1 MEARHI
7 PAYRSA
13 VPRGGQ
19 MDHTTDQT
27 PAPSA
32 LDKVAAAL
40 AELGRETA
48 AAIAQRAGVGYST
61 ATKRLRKLE
70 EDGQA
75 EPFRAADGRTLWRHT
90 ATAAAST
97 DSGDPPATTTDASG
111 DPPHAPAPTDDDAG
125 EAQRPDEPPAPAQ
138 ETGAA
143 VAAEP
148 DDGSTSIQPDDVHP
162 PTPDSDAD
170 RPTPQDQPRQADS
183 GLSEATA
190 TDAESTPAD
199 AEAPVAADTSGEADS
214 EPSTDPEGS
223 DGSTRPSSPAEAAS
237 ASGGEKPRRS
247 KGSLRGAILD
257 VLEAHPDQPFKT
269 SQLCKAIDQAN
280 DGSGSAKASAGAV
293 VNALHKL
300 VADHLAVQVVEKP
313 AAFQLAPKTD

>member
-1 MEARHI
+1 
-7 PAYRSA
+7 
-13 VPRGGQ
+13 
-19 MDHTTDQT
+19 MDQTIDQT

-32 LDKVAAAL
+32 LNKVAAAL
-40 AELGRETA
+40 AELGQETA

-90 ATAAAST
+90 AHAATST
-97 DSGDPPATTTDASG
+97 DSRDPSATTADASG
-111 DPPHAPAPTDDDAG
+111 DPPHAPAPADDDADD
-125 EAQRPDEPPAPAQ
+125 AQAPDEPPAPAQ
-138 ETGAA
+138 QTATT
-143 VAAEP
+143 VAAES
-148 DDGSTSIQPDDVHP
+148 DDEPTGIQPAAARP

-170 RPTPQDQPRQADS
+170 RPTPQHQPPQADS

-190 TDAESTPAD
+190 TDAEATPAHAEATPAD
-199 AEAPVAADTSGEADS
+199 AESPVAADTSGEADS
-214 EPSTDPEGS
+214 EPSTGPEGS
-223 DGSTRPSSPAEAAS
+223 NGSTAPRSPAEAAS
-237 ASGGEKPRRS
+237 ALSGGKLRRS

-257 VLEAHPDQPFKT
+257 VLEAHPAQPFKT

-280 DGSGSAKASAGAV
+280 EGSGSAKASAGAV
-293 VNALHKL
+293 VNAVHKL
-300 VADHLAVQVVEKP
+300 VADNLAVQVVEKP

>member
-1 MEARHI
+1 
-7 PAYRSA
+7 
-13 VPRGGQ
+13 
-19 MDHTTDQT
+19 MDQTIDQT

-32 LDKVAAAL
+32 LNKVAAAL
-40 AELGRETA
+40 AELGQETA

-90 ATAAAST
+90 AHAATST
-97 DSGDPPATTTDASG
+97 DSRDPSATTADASG
-111 DPPHAPAPTDDDAG
+111 DPPHAPAPADDDADD
-125 EAQRPDEPPAPAQ
+125 AQAPDEPPAPAQ
-138 ETGAA
+138 QTATT
-143 VAAEP
+143 VAAES
-148 DDGSTSIQPDDVHP
+148 DDEPTGIQPAAARP

-170 RPTPQDQPRQADS
+170 RPTPQHQPPQADS

-190 TDAESTPAD
+190 TDAEATPAHAEATPAHAEATPAD
-199 AEAPVAADTSGEADS
+199 AESPVAADTSGEADS
-214 EPSTDPEGS
+214 EPSTGPEGS
-223 DGSTRPSSPAEAAS
+223 NGSTAPRSPAEAAS
-237 ASGGEKPRRS
+237 ALSGGKLRRS

-257 VLEAHPDQPFKT
+257 VLEAHPAQPFKT

-280 DGSGSAKASAGAV
+280 EGSGSAKASAGAV
-293 VNALHKL
+293 VNAVHKL
-300 VADHLAVQVVEKP
+300 VADNLAVQVVEKP